1 MPYPYNHRN
10 KSQGVSQIELHK
22 LGPDEGGGVAFTA
35 VLTTTGV
42 LATAN
47 LPYNSWKIGGA
58 FWATGHTAALSI
70 KVKPWVDHAQ
80 TILGPAY
87 MLSVPGATAAATVV
101 TLAAT
106 ATGSAGMVFH
116 VLGGISG
123 AGAGTQQWEDISSVH
138 GIQVAVSAATALT
151 AGVYDWE
158 LACVPEA

>member
-1 MPYPYNHRN
+1 MAYPYSHRN
-10 KSQGVSQIELHK
+10 RAPNATDIELHK
-22 LGPDEGGGVAFTA
+22 LGPKEGGGVAFTA
-35 VLTTTGV
+35 ALTTTGV
-42 LATAN
+42 LENVN
-47 LPYNSWKIGGA
+47 LPYNAWQIGGA
-58 FWATGHTAALSI
+58 FWSAGHTAALSI

-87 MLSVPGATAAATVV
+87 MLSVPGSTAAATVV

-123 AGAGTQQWEDISSVH
+123 AGASTQQWEDISSVH